1 MKFSTQP
8 LRLAILASLLC
19 GGIFFYT
26 SSCTH
31 DDAVLPAS
39 YSGTGSNDPA
49 YYVTRGSDAVTF
61 ATTAGTGVYTFD
73 KVHSN
78 VMWESRYAGLGAK
91 LTGRFNWFGFSEFTF
106 DEANTSKTHFR
117 AWVQLNQVNTGEP
130 GRDAGCLLTAFNTD
144 ATSDAA
150 KTGEPANSYNK
161 AVIESKSVTYNATEN
176 VYNVLCDFTFMGVT
190 KELTAKLGYAGK
202 GKYTNGTNLLKSFDL
217 RFSISLTN
225 FPLKADQDQVN
236 DVVSITANANF
247 KQ

>member
-1 MKFSTQP
+1 MKIGTQP
-8 LRLAILASLLC
+8 VRLVILASLLC
-19 GGIFFYT
+19 GGVVFYA

-39 YSGTGSNDPA
+39 YGNSGSTDPT

-61 ATTAGTGVYTFD
+61 ATAAASGVYTFD

-78 VMWESRYAGLGAK
+78 VMWETRYAGVGAK
-91 LTGRFNWFGFSEFTF
+91 LTGRFNWFGFSAFTF

-117 AWVQLNQVNTGEP
+117 AWVQLNQVNTGESA
-130 GRDAGCLLTAFNTD
+130 RDGGCLLTAFNTD

-150 KTGEPANSYNK
+150 KSGEPANDYNK

-176 VYNVLCDFTFMGVT
+176 VYNVVCDFTFMGVT

-202 GKYTNGTNLLKSFDL
+202 GTYTNGTNLLRSFDL
-217 RFSISLTN
+217 RFSFSLDN
-225 FPLKADQDQVN
+225 FPLKADQDQV
-236 DVVSITANANF
+236 DDAISITANANF